1 MAVWTRWRRSE
12 SSRESGR
19 TGSERQTDA
28 DGSSR
33 KRVALSNGA
42 EMTKGAARALA
53 PQPWDWPSPRVLLE
67 QPEGTNV
74 DRRIEA
80 LRRAG
85 YAVAIC
91 PGPAAE
97 ARCPLA
103 GDEGCA
109 AAAGA
114 DVVVSSL
121 GQETAQ
127 AREALAALR
136 ERLPGRPLLIEADG
150 NAGGRWPELLAGCEL
165 LAVGATP
172 AQLAARIGGLLKRQ
186 AGVGA

>member
-1 MAVWTRWRRSE
+1 MAAIREFPRIGSHRQRTPNGCGRELPQAGRSLEWRGNDEGCCARACAAAVGLAEPTRPARAAGGDERRSTH
-12 SSRESGR
+12 RG
-19 TGSERQTDA
+19 
-28 DGSSR
+28 
-33 KRVALSNGA
+33 V
-42 EMTKGAARALA
+42 
-53 PQPWDWPSPRVLLE
+53 
-67 QPEGTNV
+67 
-74 DRRIEA
+74 
-80 LRRAG
+80 RRAG